1 MFLFPSSNQ
10 LFRVSLNNC
19 LQTSFLQIQSFLQLV
34 DISVY
39 INKNENVE
47 VMLVSPGTQDRDET
61 NPVQIIFQKFTQM
74 WLAFENLFLCH
85 WLSTVQLTQLV
96 IEILTFLIAF
106 HQPHL
111 NELKEWNRNF
121 CQKYIFSNNCH

>member
-10 LFRVSLNNC
+10 LFRVSSNNC
-19 LQTSFLQIQSFLQLV
+19 LQTSFIQIQSFLQLV

-61 NPVQIIFQKFTQM
+61 NPVQIIFHKFTQM
-74 WLAFENLFLCH
+74 
-85 WLSTVQLTQLV
+85 
-96 IEILTFLIAF
+96 
-106 HQPHL
+106 
-111 NELKEWNRNF
+111 
-121 CQKYIFSNNCH
+121 

>member
-10 LFRVSLNNC
+10 LFRVSSNNC
-19 LQTSFLQIQSFLQLV
+19 WQTSFLQIQSFLQLV

-61 NPVQIIFQKFTQM
+61 NPVQIIFHKFTQM
-74 WLAFENLFLCH
+74 
-85 WLSTVQLTQLV
+85 
-96 IEILTFLIAF
+96 
-106 HQPHL
+106 
-111 NELKEWNRNF
+111 
-121 CQKYIFSNNCH
+121 